1 MYRFISVFS
10 SVPLCCVSTPSP
22 TKHRL
27 DYCSFILA
35 FEISLQEFPNFVLAL
50 KKLACL
56 GFLPFHMNFRMISSN
71 STKTPVE
78 ILNKIALNPQNNLE
92 RTDILTY
99 QIFQYLNTAR
109 THIHFLVKMQNDTTT
124 LENNLVVLYF

>member
-10 SVPLCCVSTPSP
+10 SVPLHYVPTLSP

-35 FEISLQEFPNFVLAL
+35 FEISLQEFPNFVLSL

-56 GFLPFHMNFRMISSN
+56 AFLSFHMNFRIISSN
-71 STKTPVE
+71 SSKTPVE
-78 ILNKIALNPQNNLE
+78 ILNKIALNPQNNLG

-109 THIHFLVKMQNDTTT
+109 TCIQFLVKMQSDTTT